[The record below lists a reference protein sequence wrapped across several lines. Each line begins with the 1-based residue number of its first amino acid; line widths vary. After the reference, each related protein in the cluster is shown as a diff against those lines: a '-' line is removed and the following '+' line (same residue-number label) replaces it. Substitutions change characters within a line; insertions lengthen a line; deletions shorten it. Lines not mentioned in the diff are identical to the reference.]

1 MSPGVQMVYG
11 IKYCARVHERK
22 VRVNVTRGAALKRPL
37 IWIVVALAVIVL
49 GGCSSGDRDGEI
61 PPVVSPTPAPVAWQR
76 PQAPI
81 GQEAFANVRV
91 TGLMRFHQQ
100 TVNAIAVSA
109 NGTRLASV
117 GADDMTVVWNLANG
131 QTLFT
136 QGDTDGRSVYFG
148 PDDETLITISRDG
161 VVRVWAMDLAPP
173 RQLEELAVFTGPEAG
188 AGYVTQSPDRSL
200 LAFGSRDSGVIRLWR
215 VPEGTLLD
223 SIPAHSETVQ
233 HLAFSADGARLVSVS
248 IDGGVKVWTVA
259 SRELAHDL
267 TLEGRLPL
275 RAAFSADGSRLAV
288 AYQSGVQLWDLASG
302 DDVLFIEAAEYAAAN
317 ALAFSPD
324 GALLAGCGSQAIIG
338 VWDAASGELLGG
350 LPLPGQVCAT
360 LAFSP
365 DGLLL
370 LTLPQPGRDLY
381 LWDITHITDDV
392 PAEEK
397 ELRRRNR
404 DNMGIFPGARFYDA
418 VWSEDGRFIFALD
431 ELGPIYVISAAG

>member
-1 MSPGVQMVYG
+1 M
-11 IKYCARVHERK
+11 
-22 VRVNVTRGAALKRPL
+22 KRPA
-37 IWIVVALAVIVL
+37 IWIVVLLAAVIL
-49 GGCSSGDRDGEI
+49 GGCSSSDDDRDV

-76 PQAPI
+76 PEAPI

-100 TVNAIAVSA
+100 TVNSVAVSA

-148 PDDETLITISRDG
+148 PDDETLITINRDG
-161 VVRVWAMDLAPP
+161 VARVWSMDLAPP
-173 RQLEELAVFTGPEAG
+173 RELEPLTTFTGPESG
-188 AGYVTQSPDRSL
+188 AGYVAQSPDRSL
-200 LAFGSRDSGVIRLWR
+200 LAFGTRDSGVIRLWR
-215 VPEGTLLD
+215 VPDGVPVD
-223 SIPAHSETVQ
+223 SIAAHEEIVQ
-233 HLAFSADGARLVSVS
+233 HLAFSRDGSHLVSLS
-248 IDGGVKVWTVA
+248 IDGGVKVWAVDT
-259 SRELAHDL
+259 RELVRDL

-275 RAAFSADGSRLAV
+275 RATFSPDGSRLAV
-288 AYQSGVQLWDLASG
+288 VYQSGVQLWDLETG
-302 DDVLFIEAAEYAAAN
+302 EDLRYIDVAEYAAAN
-317 ALAFSPD
+317 ALEFSPD
-324 GALLAGCGSQAIIG
+324 GALLAGCGSQPVIG
-338 VWDAASGELLGG
+338 VWEAASGEMLGG

-397 ELRRRNR
+397 QLRRRNR

-418 VWSEDGRFIFALD
+418 IWSEDGRFIFALD
-431 ELGPIYVISAAG
+431 ELGPIYVLSAAE